1 MYCIAIVF
9 LLKSLLYYTIS
20 EVADIQ
26 IVICLAMFSASTIF
40 FPGAHPPD
48 LTPEQLEMS
57 SSRLCAVLGKALGV
71 VVGCLIGERNNYI
84 EEGNYKIISFFSIL
98 GMFPLLFIDSARE
111 EDSPKP
117 LEK

>member
-71 VVGCLIGERNNYI
+71 VVGCLIGERNKLYRRGELQDYFIFLNFR
-84 EEGNYKIISFFSIL
+84 NVSTSFY
-98 GMFPLLFIDSARE
+98 
-111 EDSPKP
+111 
-117 LEK
+117 